1 VRRLP
6 LAARTPAIAIA
17 TIAAVAVVAGL
28 ALFPTATLLAGVV
41 TGVLV
46 LAAVEPSIAF
56 VVALVLF
63 CFEGTI
69 KVRLSIEGVPSALP
83 VAAAALDLM
92 LGAAVAGMLARRRAA
107 PLLALWRD
115 ARRAERLGAS
125 LLGAWLVLSVL
136 QLMLAGHL
144 VTAAEGW
151 RLSQAYVAAGV
162 LGGAL
167 WWGSADGPR
176 RLPLL
181 CAGLGVAAA
190 YAVVRIAIGPSG
202 SEKTFALFG
211 SDATSS
217 FGSSFRAVGSFSGAF
232 GLASMLA
239 PAIVLLFASAVT
251 RRDGRWAYAAGCVL
265 AVVAVVGSQV
275 RTGLVAAA
283 VGIGFVALALLAER
297 GLRSRRA
304 VKLVV
309 ALGVLVALAGTAVA
323 ISSGGSSQVSR
334 RATGLV
340 SPLSDQSVKIRLDT
354 WRRTLDAAVH
364 EPLGSG
370 LGTVG
375 RATGRTGATYTD
387 NSYLKALREQGFAG
401 IALLLGAIVLL
412 LGSLTAKLVR
422 AGPSARPF
430 ALAALAALVTFLVM
444 MVTGEYIEQPGKV
457 LAWSLLGAA
466 LADLHVRRRPAA
478 GAL

>member
-1 VRRLP
+1 
-6 LAARTPAIAIA
+6 
-17 TIAAVAVVAGL
+17 
-28 ALFPTATLLAGVV
+28 
-41 TGVLV
+41 
-46 LAAVEPSIAF
+46 
-56 VVALVLF
+56 
-63 CFEGTI
+63 
-69 KVRLSIEGVPSALP
+69 
-83 VAAAALDLM
+83 
-92 LGAAVAGMLARRRAA
+92 MLARRGAA

-115 ARRAERLGAS
+115 ARPAERLGAA
-125 LLGAWLVLSVL
+125 LLVAWLGLSVV
-136 QLMLAGHL
+136 QLLLAGNR
-144 VTAAEGW
+144 VAAAEGL
-151 RLSQAYVAAGV
+151 RLSQGYVAAGV

-167 WWGSADGPR
+167 WWSSADGPR

-181 CAGLGVAAA
+181 CAGLGAAAA
-190 YAVVRIAIGPSG
+190 YAVARIAIGPSG

-239 PAIVLLFASAVT
+239 PAIVLLFALAVT
-251 RRDGRWAYAAGCVL
+251 RREGRWAYAAACVL

-309 ALGVLVALAGTAVA
+309 ALGVLVALAGTGVA

-340 SPLSDQSVKIRLDT
+340 SPLSDESVKIRLNT
-354 WRRTLDAAVH
+354 WRRTLDAAVA

-375 RATGRTGATYTD
+375 RATGRSGATYTD
-387 NSYLKALREQGFAG
+387 NSYLKVLREQGFAG
-401 IALLLGAIVLL
+401 IALFLGAIVLL
-412 LGSLTAKLVR
+412 LGSLVGRLLR
-422 AGPSARPF
+422 AGPGTRPF
-430 ALAALAALVTFLVM
+430 ALAALAALITFLVM

-466 LADLHVRRRPAA
+466 LADLHVPRSPAA
-478 GAL
+478 GAT